1 MPNIR
6 VPNPCI
12 LLQERI
18 PPPQWYIH
26 VEGKSDNLVCIIS
39 VTKVKCLL
47 GEGTVIFPGEEPG
60 NGKP

>member
-1 MPNIR
+1 MKLDENILKTCQGDVYKR
-6 VPNPCI
+6 
-12 LLQERI
+12 Q
-18 PPPQWYIH
+18 
-26 VEGKSDNLVCIIS
+26 LVCIIS